1 MIFRKRENLKM
12 NYLGKEFDSFDNNS
26 TKDRKQLTILNYN
39 LMSINVNS
47 LEINLNKEIQNVPTP
62 EKPFYQFSI
71 LNLQDNKI
79 IVKANEINEQPD
91 FEKLTK
97 KKKTINEFY
106 KEFSELIKK
115 KTYNYEQEYY
125 LVLNY
130 YKNYIKSIGF
140 NLNKSKAD
148 LDQYFKDN
156 HIELDVIH
164 KYMIFDIFSD
174 GKRKYSK
181 NKELLQKKLL
191 ME

>member
-1 MIFRKRENLKM
+1 MIFRKCENLKV

-91 FEKLTK
+91 LEKLTK
-97 KKKTINEFY
+97 KKN
-106 KEFSELIKK
+106 
-115 KTYNYEQEYY
+115 
-125 LVLNY
+125 
-130 YKNYIKSIGF
+130 
-140 NLNKSKAD
+140 NK
-148 LDQYFKDN
+148 
-156 HIELDVIH
+156 
-164 KYMIFDIFSD
+164 
-174 GKRKYSK
+174 
-181 NKELLQKKLL
+181 
-191 ME
+191 